1 MFSMKSYHEMLDE
14 AIRALPQEIVITHR
28 FEVPK
33 AKGHIQGNKTVVT
46 NFNQI
51 VGELRRDKDHFLK
64 FLLKE
69 LATPGVFDGPRLV
82 LGRKVSG
89 AMINQKIQQ
98 YTDTYVLC
106 GNCGKPDT
114 QILTKPDGMYLKCT
128 ACGNERAIKL

>member
-1 MFSMKSYHEMLDE
+1 MLDE
-14 AIRALPQEIVITHR
+14 AIKALPQEILVTQR
-28 FEVPK
+28 FEIPK

-51 VGELRRDKDHFLK
+51 LSDIRRDKDHFLK

-89 AMINQKIQQ
+89 SMINQKIQQ
-98 YTDTYVLC
+98 YAEIYVLC
-106 GNCGKPDT
+106 SNCGKPDT
-114 QILTKPDGMYLKCT
+114 QIITKDNLTYLKCT
-128 ACGNERAIKL
+128 ACGTQKTIKL